1 MHTITYSFIDI
12 ARYSEAILKVKHEI
26 RYFFFF
32 LNFHI
37 FTGEENTTHTKIT
50 VNSFISFS
58 QIWQINA
65 LYNYD
70 EKQDANNQQS
80 GRGQTNFPIYGVKG
94 ANLLLYM
101 HLKLSTRRS
110 DKVHI

>member
-1 MHTITYSFIDI
+1 MY
-12 ARYSEAILKVKHEI
+12 
-26 RYFFFF
+26 FF
-32 LNFHI
+32 LNFHLCS
-37 FTGEENTTHTKIT
+37 GEENTTQTKIT

-80 GRGQTNFPIYGVKG
+80 GRGQTNFPTYAVNRGDQLVFEKII
-94 ANLLLYM
+94 M
-101 HLKLSTRRS
+101 
-110 DKVHI
+110 